1 MAGDERLTIGVATE
15 PPPSSGDD
23 DFGDPP
29 ESKPAAL
36 VGEARDIADLVLGAV
51 PSGILVCNSEGEI
64 VLVNPA
70 AAKIFGSITSAMAGR
85 HLTSIR
91 GELEAML
98 WPTHKGE
105 VLLLDSVAPGGRGA
119 RVLGFTSRSLMR
131 DGIPA
136 GTVIVFSDITEQKSE
151 ARADAHR
158 RRLADIGQ
166 LVATMAHEIRNP
178 LAAISTLSRLLQEE
192 EAVVADDD
200 AQLIVS
206 KILDE
211 TRRIARL
218 VDDILGFSRDRELQL
233 DQVDVVE
240 LLETLVEDVKMRLG
254 DEAVPLEVQ
263 VKDSAQ
269 NDARHWRLDR
279 EGGRSIFSNLVR
291 NAVQAVQARGD
302 RADHHCVVIRVER
315 ILSTLRVAVMDDG
328 IGIAPEDLPRITE
341 PFFTTRPSGTGLGMA
356 VTQRLVAQHGGRIEI
371 SSVEGEGTTV
381 AVLLPA

>member
-1 MAGDERLTIGVATE
+1 MAGDERLTIGVETSA
-15 PPPSSGDD
+15 PPPSSSEDRIE
-23 DFGDPP
+23 PL

-36 VGEARDIADLVLGAV
+36 TGEARDIADLVLGAV
-51 PSGILVCNSEGEI
+51 PSGILVCNHEGEL

-70 AAKIFGSITSAMAGR
+70 AAEIFHSLPEMMAGK

-98 WPTHKGE
+98 WPTQKGE
-105 VLLLDSVAPGGRGA
+105 VLLLDSVAPGAPGA
-119 RVLGFTSRSLMR
+119 RVLGFTSRTLMR

-192 EAVVADDD
+192 EAVVKDDEV
-200 AQLIVS
+200 QLIVS

-233 DQVDVVE
+233 EQVDVLD
-240 LLETLVEDVKMRLG
+240 LLQTGEPGRAALNVGLSVALG
-254 DEAVPLEVQ
+254 LTAVALGFMLPGAVAT
-263 VKDSAQ
+263 VS
-269 NDARHWRLDR
+269 
-279 EGGRSIFSNLVR
+279 RSVG
-291 NAVQAVQARGD
+291 A
-302 RADHHCVVIRVER
+302 
-315 ILSTLRVAVMDDG
+315 
-328 IGIAPEDLPRITE
+328 
-341 PFFTTRPSGTGLGMA
+341 
-356 VTQRLVAQHGGRIEI
+356 
-371 SSVEGEGTTV
+371 
-381 AVLLPA
+381 